1 MIKPA
6 SILLV
11 EDNPMDVELI
21 IDAFK
26 EARLNNKIQTV
37 ENGKKAIE
45 FLFGEG
51 IYRDRNRILSCWT
64 SRCRALTAMRS

>member
-1 MIKPA
+1 MIKPVT
-6 SILLV
+6 ILLV

-26 EARLNNKIQTV
+26 EARLGNKIQVAT
-37 ENGKKAIE
+37 NGQEALD

-51 IYRDRNRILSCWT
+51 CIW
-64 SRCRALTAMRS
+64 

>member
-1 MIKPA
+1 MLRPA

-26 EARLNNKIQTV
+26 EARLGNKIHV
-37 ENGKKAIE
+37 AGNGKEPLNTCLAKE
-45 FLFGEG
+45 
-51 IYRDRNRILSCWT
+51 NM
-64 SRCRALTAMRS
+64 LTAKKYSPAGYCSSGFEDAGD